1 MSKRLGHIFLLLLL
15 VGTTAV
21 GQSVRDSI
29 AMLVP
34 RGEEVFRWGYSELSA
49 ADKSLYD
56 TIVGS
61 VIRFEAN
68 NFSPYYYH
76 RVDLLGVSNTMSI
89 QQLSYTLERI
99 SRDMP
104 ELYVLSSTVPRYD
117 YAQYFYYARIGIVNT
132 PERYLSELVQLRAV
146 ADSILAEVTPGMTDY
161 EKLCI
166 LHDRFIEWGDYGDMT
181 GADAGNIR
189 GALLNKR
196 AVCEGFARAGLYLCQ
211 RLGLECIFVT
221 GQMQTSTVND
231 TWGNHAWN
239 YVRVDG
245 QWYLMDLTSDGG
257 FPGIVGHEAFLRG
270 ANYFNAH
277 YRLLSAAGT
286 NPNLGGIYQ
295 SLPTLSAEDY
305 SPVATGW
312 SLEDGAD
319 GSYSLEFRGRKVLHN
334 GQMYVVNKQGVYSIL
349 GNRIR

>member
-1 MSKRLGHIFLLLLL
+1 MTNRLVHICALLL
-15 VGTTAV
+15 VFGITAV
-21 GQSVRDSI
+21 GQTVQDSI
-29 AMLVP
+29 VALVP
-34 RGEEVFRWGYSELSA
+34 RGNEVYRWGYSELTD
-49 ADKSLYD
+49 ADKALYD

-68 NFSPYYYH
+68 NYSAYYYH
-76 RVDLLGVSNTMSI
+76 RVDLLGVPNTMSI

-99 SRDMP
+99 SRDVP

-117 YAQYFYYARIGIVNT
+117 YSLYNYYARIGIVNT
-132 PERYLSELVQLRAV
+132 PERYLRELVQLRAV
-146 ADSILAEVTPGMTDY
+146 ADTILAEVTPGMSDY

-211 RLGLECIFVT
+211 RLGLECIFVS
-221 GQMQTSTVND
+221 GQLQTSTVND

-239 YVRVDG
+239 YVKLAG
-245 QWYLMDLTSDGG
+245 QWYLMDLTTDGG

-270 ANYFNAH
+270 AAYFNVH
-277 YRLLSAAGT
+277 YRLLNAQGT

-295 SLPTLSAEDY
+295 SLPVLSEEDY
-305 SPVATGW
+305 VPSATGLKDE
-312 SLEDGAD
+312 SE
-319 GSYSLEFRGRKVLHN
+319 EVRGKNVARKVLKN
-334 GQMYVVNKQGVYSIL
+334 GQMQVMTPQGRYAIS
-349 GNRIR
+349 GQEIR